1 MDSEN
6 AKHMVFTMN
15 FIDFAKS
22 ADFFFFFK
30 TFSSWA
36 REAEN
41 PKNLRDLRDLRG
53 WRLQGPGIR
62 RLSDELPPEL
72 QIEL

>member
-1 MDSEN
+1 MDSES
-6 AKHMVFTMN
+6 AKHTVFTMN

-22 ADFFFFFK
+22 VDFFFFFLE

-41 PKNLRDLRDLRG
+41 PKNLRDLGDLGG
-53 WRLQGPGIR
+53 WRSG
-62 RLSDELPPEL
+62 RLEAGDLGGWDK
-72 QIEL
+72 QT